1 MTKNPYQI
9 LHKPIV
15 TEKSVAVKE
24 RNKMLCFRVAPHATK
39 TEIREAVQTV
49 FKVKVESVHTSLYPG
64 KMRRRGQKF
73 GFRPEWKK
81 AYVKL
86 KAGEKVPEY
95 VENA

>member
-9 LHKPIV
+9 LQKPIL
-15 TEKSVAVKE
+15 TEKSLDVKE
-24 RNKMLCFRVAPHATK
+24 RNRMLCFRVDPHASK
-39 TEIREAVQTV
+39 TEIREAVQAV
-49 FKVKVESVHTSLYPG
+49 FKVKVESVHTSLFPG

-73 GFRPEWKK
+73 GYRPEWKK

-86 KAGEKVPEY
+86 RAGQKVPEY

>member
-1 MTKNPYQI
+1 MIKNPYQI
-9 LHKPIV
+9 LHKPIL
-15 TEKSVAVKE
+15 TEKSLDVKE
-24 RNKMLCFRVAPHATK
+24 RNRMLCFRVAPQASK
-39 TEIREAVQTV
+39 TEIREAVQAV